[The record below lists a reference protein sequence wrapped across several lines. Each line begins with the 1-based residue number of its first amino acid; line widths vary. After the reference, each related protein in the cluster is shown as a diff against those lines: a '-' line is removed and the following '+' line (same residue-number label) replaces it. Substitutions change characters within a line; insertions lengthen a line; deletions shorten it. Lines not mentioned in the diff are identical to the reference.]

1 MIDSFSTQNSEL
13 RTKKSTHRN
22 ASIFSYYW
30 EFLTV
35 MNRAST
41 NLVVSGFRKE

>member
-1 MIDSFSTQNSEL
+1 MTVPYIKGTK
-13 RTKKSTHRN
+13 TKKSTHRS

-35 MNRAST
+35 MNSAST
-41 NLVVSGFRKE
+41 SRVVSGFRKE